1 MGHKK
6 SILSEE
12 SKTKIAGELGVK
24 DEVEKAGWGDVSAKN
39 CGNIVKNAVA
49 HGIAALKTKR

>member
-1 MGHKK
+1 MGYKK
-6 SILSEE
+6 NILSED
-12 SKTKIAGELGVK
+12 SKTKIAAELGVK
-24 DEVEKAGWGDVSAKN
+24 DEVEKEGWGDVSARN